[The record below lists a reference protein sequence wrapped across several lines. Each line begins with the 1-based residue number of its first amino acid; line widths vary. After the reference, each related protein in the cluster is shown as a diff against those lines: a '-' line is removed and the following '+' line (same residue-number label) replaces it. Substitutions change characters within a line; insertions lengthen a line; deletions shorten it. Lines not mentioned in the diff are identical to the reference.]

1 MPPHPLMTET
11 CQPVIE
17 EIVTAH
23 LGREWRIQ
31 QAVDMADRAS
41 HPAMVL
47 SDGEY
52 SVFVKLSTAANGL
65 EQFEVE
71 WSGMEILSSRA
82 DILTPKMI
90 ALHTLDGTGTLMI
103 QEGLNEIERGPQQ
116 WREIGICL
124 AEIHQTRGTFF
135 GLERQGYFGPLYQDN
150 RPMET
155 WVDFYAER
163 RLYPRLM
170 TAVDGGYLSSNEIR
184 QIEALIAR
192 LPHLV
197 GDAVEPTLL
206 HGDAQSNNYV
216 STPDGAVVIDPAV
229 YYGHREYDLAYLDVF
244 QPVPDDILEAYQE
257 ILPID
262 PGFEERK
269 DLWRLYGYLSIV
281 SVEGIGF
288 FKEKLMAA
296 VRKYL

>member
-1 MPPHPLMTET
+1 MPQHPLMSNTY
-11 CQPVIE
+11 QPVIE
-17 EIVTAH
+17 KIVSAH
-23 LGREWRIQ
+23 LEREWRIQ
-31 QAVDMADRAS
+31 KTTDMVDRAS
-41 HPAMVL
+41 HPALVL

-52 SVFVKLSTAANGL
+52 AVFAKLSTAANGL

-71 WSGMEILSSRA
+71 WSGLEILSSRA

-90 ALHTLDGTGTLMI
+90 ALHTVEGAGTIMI

-116 WREIGICL
+116 WREIGVCL
-124 AEIHQTRGTFF
+124 AKIHQTTGTSF

-150 RPMET
+150 RPMDN
-155 WVDFYAER
+155 WADFYAER

-170 TAVDGGYLSSNEIR
+170 TAVDGGHLSSNEIK
-184 QIEALIAR
+184 QIETLISR
-192 LPHLV
+192 LPQLV
-197 GDAVEPTLL
+197 EGAVEPTLL
-206 HGDAQSNNYV
+206 HGDAQRNNYV
-216 STPDGAVVIDPAV
+216 STPQGAVVIDPAV

-244 QPVPDDILEAYQE
+244 QPVTQDVLQAYQE

-262 PGFEERK
+262 PGFEDRK

-281 SVEGIGF
+281 SFEGSGF

-296 VRKYL
+296 VQKYL

>member
-1 MPPHPLMTET
+1 MSQHLLMTEIYR
-11 CQPVIE
+11 PVIE
-17 EIVTAH
+17 EIVSAH
-23 LGREWRIQ
+23 LGRTWRILQ
-31 QAVDMADRAS
+31 VIDMKDRAS
-41 HPAMVL
+41 HPALVL

-71 WSGMEILSSRA
+71 WSCLEILSRRA
-82 DILTPKMI
+82 DILTPTMI
-90 ALHTLDGTGTLMI
+90 ALHTVEGAGTIMI

-116 WREIGICL
+116 WREIGVCL
-124 AEIHQTRGTFF
+124 AKIHQTKGTYF
-135 GLERQGYFGPLYQDN
+135 GLEWQGYFGPLFQDN
-150 RPMET
+150 RPMDN
-155 WVDFYAER
+155 WADFYAER

-170 TAVDGGYLSSNEIR
+170 TAVDGGHLSSNDIR
-184 QIEALIAR
+184 QIETVISR
-192 LPHLV
+192 LPQLM

-206 HGDAQSNNYV
+206 HGDAQRNNYV
-216 STPDGAVVIDPAV
+216 STPEGAYVIDPAV

-244 QPVPDDILEAYQE
+244 QPVPEDVLDAYQE
-257 ILPID
+257 MMPID

-281 SVEGIGF
+281 SFEGIF
-288 FKEKLMAA
+288 QDKLMAA